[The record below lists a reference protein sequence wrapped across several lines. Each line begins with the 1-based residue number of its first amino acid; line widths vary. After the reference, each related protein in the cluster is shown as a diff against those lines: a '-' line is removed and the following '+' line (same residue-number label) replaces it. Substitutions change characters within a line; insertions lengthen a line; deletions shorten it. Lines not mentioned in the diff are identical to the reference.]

1 LLIPGQPDT
10 VRRLLD
16 ETAAPLGI
24 TLNIPYELQSVAML
38 RDLVVQDIAATVM
51 PFGSIRKEVEAG
63 TLIAKRIVDPP
74 VHRQLFIIHSD
85 RRPLSPSEH
94 AFKTFLLSL
103 IREETTRWSDIWILI
118 PRRADA
124 IERVHRVGRGRRAR
138 EHHAEPISRSG
149 PYRDPDIRSFWSH
162 MRATTPFIASNRRL
176 KSNDIAF
183 TLR

>member
-1 LLIPGQPDT
+1 MLIPGQPDT

-85 RRPLSPSEH
+85 RRSLSPSEH

-103 IREETTRWSDIWILI
+103 IREETARWSDIWIPI
-118 PRRADA
+118 PRRADD
-124 IERVHRVGRGRRAR
+124 IERVHRRGAWKTRT
-138 EHHAEPISRSG
+138 G
-149 PYRDPDIRSFWSH
+149 
-162 MRATTPFIASNRRL
+162 ASC
-176 KSNDIAF
+176 
-183 TLR
+183 